1 MGTIQTPKK
10 GMSLIESMVA
20 ILILA
25 IVVIG
30 GSSFFVYGRSWIS
43 LQGRYR
49 AAIQLA
55 AQKLEQLKADNYYE
69 IEEGET
75 QESVSLGDS
84 SCIRS
89 VQTETKDGGL
99 YKKLQVTVRWNQMG
113 KERNVSLV
121 SYIAPK

>member
-1 MGTIQTPKK
+1 
-10 GMSLIESMVA
+10 MSLIESMVA